1 MNVEISRCPQC
12 GQAVY
17 RITTE
22 VDQLAC
28 PGCQRTANAAD
39 LHWERALCV
48 DGRDGLS
55 TSDSTSTCTTAGPA
69 AVPATD
75 LLGPPF
81 QPLGGTD
88 WQRELHA
95 VSDALA
101 ASGPPPARAARRGH
115 LSGLWEASKVV
126 LGGLVGLVVAQLI
139 LWWLPG
145 NLRRDPFGLADQLP
159 ARLKFLL
166 PEEHLDPP
174 R

>member
-69 AVPATD
+69 
-75 LLGPPF
+75 
-81 QPLGGTD
+81 
-88 WQRELHA
+88 A